1 VRFTRAAVL
10 VVALAVLTG
19 CASSTG
25 GTDDT
30 IPPVDETETTVT
42 DLSGDWLLVKGSD
55 EDGAMPI
62 DLVSIT
68 LAIQQDGTVSGQAP
82 CNSYTGALEEDASSV
97 TFGPLA
103 STLMA
108 CVDDTKT
115 ALETRY
121 LAALEAVD
129 SARLGGEILD
139 LSGDGVSLR
148 YELTPKKSTQ

>member
-1 VRFTRAAVL
+1 MRLARTAVL
-10 VVALAVLTG
+10 VTALALLTG

-30 IPPVDETETTVT
+30 IPPLDETETAVT
-42 DLSGDWLLVKGSD
+42 DLSGDWLLVKGTDAQGSM
-55 EDGAMPI
+55 AL

-82 CNSYTGALEEDASSV
+82 CNSYTGALEQDASSV

-121 LAALEAVD
+121 LAALESVA

>member
-1 VRFTRAAVL
+1 VRLTRAAVL
-10 VVALAVLTG
+10 VAALALLTG
-19 CASSTG
+19 CASSG

-30 IPPVDETETTVT
+30 VPPIDETETAVT

-55 EDGAMPI
+55 ADGSMPLG
-62 DLVSIT
+62 LVSIT

-82 CNSYTGALEEDASSV
+82 CNSYTGALEQDASSV

-121 LAALEAVD
+121 LAALESVGT
-129 SARLGGEILD
+129 ARLGGEILD